1 MIKLMKDHFVHCDD
15 FKRSLFTPIKV
26 EDDEIIDL
34 TEIFK
39 EEVQPTIDLSIE
51 PNSVIEFT

>member
-15 FKRSLFTPIKV
+15 FKQSLFTPIKV

-34 TEIFK
+34 TEIFQK
-39 EEVQPTIDLSIE
+39 EIQPTIDLSIE